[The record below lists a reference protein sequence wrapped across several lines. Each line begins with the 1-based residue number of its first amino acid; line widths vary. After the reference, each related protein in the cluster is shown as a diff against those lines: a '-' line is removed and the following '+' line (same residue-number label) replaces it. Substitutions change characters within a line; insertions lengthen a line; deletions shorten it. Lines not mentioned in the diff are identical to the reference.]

1 MAQFDAANMQFSA
14 KLAIEAGQLVQEQFD
29 SMLHLLQDPTF
40 YYLGL
45 TMFSAWGRKPE

>member
-1 MAQFDAANMQFSA
+1 MSA
-14 KLAIEAGQLVQEQFD
+14 KPLIGAGQLKQEQLD
-29 SMLHLLQDPTF
+29 SILQVLRDPTF

>member
-29 SMLHLLQDPTF
+29 GILHLLQDPTF